1 MIPNRTIDPV
11 EIRRRAEEQL
21 QSRQGADAPI
31 SSHEMQR
38 LVQELKI
45 HQIEMEMQN
54 EELQR
59 AYAELEALQ
68 ERYFDL
74 YDLAPVCYVTVN
86 EAGMILE
93 ANLSAATMLGAARS
107 ALAGL
112 PLSRFIQKEDSDLYH
127 LHRRQLF
134 TTAEKQSCELRMVK
148 PDKTTCW
155 IQMAMSI
162 TRQPGAPECRM
173 VFNDITERKQAEELL
188 VDMNVELEGKVE
200 LRTRELLQIQKQ
212 YLHGEKLA
220 AIGLL
225 SASIAHE
232 FNNPLQSVTTV
243 LKGIGKYADLKE
255 KEAEFIDMAL
265 QECRRMGN
273 LIANLQDFYRPSTG
287 KYESIDLHALIDSV
301 LPFVKKHLHT
311 RKIAVVKEYAADLP
325 AINAVADQLK
335 QIFLNLLNNA
345 ADACEGGGLI
355 TVTTEVIGRENVV
368 VHVRDNGAGIDPAHL
383 GKIFEPFF
391 TTKPHNK
398 GTGLGL
404 SVCYGIVKDHGGR
417 IDVESEPGK
426 GTVFSVFLPL
436 QGVHN
441 EGVLPAK

>member
-1 MIPNRTIDPV
+1 MKPNRTIDPI

-21 QSRQGADAPI
+21 QNRQGVDAPI
-31 SSHEMQR
+31 SSHEMQQ

-45 HQIEMEMQN
+45 HQIELEMQN

-74 YDLAPVCYVTVN
+74 YELAPVCYVTMN

-93 ANLSAATMLGAARS
+93 ANLSAATMFGVARR

-112 PLSRFIQKEDSDLYH
+112 PLSRFIQKEDLDLYH
-127 LHRRQLF
+127 LHRRHLF
-134 TTAEKQSCELRMVK
+134 STAEKQSCELRMVK

-155 IQMAMSI
+155 IQMEMSI
-162 TRQPGAPECRM
+162 TQQPGAPECRM

-200 LRTRELLQIQKQ
+200 LRTRELLQVQRQ
-212 YLHGEKLA
+212 YQHAEKLA
-220 AIGLL
+220 AIGML

-232 FNNPLQSVTTV
+232 FNNPLQSISTI

-255 KEAEFIDMAL
+255 SEAEFIDMAL

-287 KYESIDLHALIDSV
+287 KFESIDLHALIDSLLMV
-301 LPFVKKHLHT
+301 VKKHLHT
-311 RKIAVVKEYAADLP
+311 RKIAFVKEYAADLS

-335 QIFLNLLNNA
+335 QVFLNLLNNA
-345 ADACEGGGLI
+345 SDACEDGGII
-355 TVTTEVIGRENVV
+355 TITTEVIDRENVV
-368 VHVRDNGAGIDPAHL
+368 VHVRDNGAGIDPAHISR
-383 GKIFEPFF
+383 IFEPFF
-391 TTKPHNK
+391 TTKQQNK

-404 SVCYGIVKDHGGR
+404 SVCYGIIKDHGGH
-417 IDVESEPGK
+417 IEVKSEQGK

-436 QGVHN
+436 QGVNN
-441 EGVLPAK
+441 EGLLPAK